1 MPALLHEDPRLFRLG
16 TGGKWKRGIYAAS
29 RVLITRTDSGGEEF
43 NISEIVGNM
52 ATAAIS
58 NLYYPPLN
66 RSWDNTLEHFEIN
79 VLSDAGFNVLKE
91 FYPDMR
97 CKVLHKCELLTSH

>member
-1 MPALLHEDPRLFRLG
+1 
-16 TGGKWKRGIYAAS
+16 
-29 RVLITRTDSGGEEF
+29 
-43 NISEIVGNM
+43 M